1 MIESLQGITRLY
13 LDANIL
19 IYLVEGDE
27 ALSQSVHALLE
38 AADAAHIRLF
48 TSDITLTECLL
59 GPLRAGNNDLAQAYL
74 DLLQSHDFIALV
86 GAELDV
92 CVKASHIGAQCHL
105 KTVDAIHLASAESSG
120 CQALLSNDHGFK
132 NTDNVRV
139 IRLSDCV

>member
-38 AADAAHIRLF
+38 NADAAHIRLF
-48 TSDITLTECLL
+48 TSDITVTECLL
-59 GPLRAGNNDLAQAYL
+59 GPLRAGNIDLAQAYL

-92 CVKASHIGAQCHL
+92 CVMASHIGAQYHL

-139 IRLSDCV
+139 IKLSDCV